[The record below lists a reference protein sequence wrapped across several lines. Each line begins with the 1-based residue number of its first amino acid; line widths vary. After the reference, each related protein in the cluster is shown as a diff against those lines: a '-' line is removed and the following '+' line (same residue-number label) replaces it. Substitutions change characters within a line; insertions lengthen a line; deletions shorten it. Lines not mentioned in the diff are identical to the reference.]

1 MKQKIFDWGPLNSRS
16 YSSKMVNIYISRD
29 DSTSVKKKEGGLILM
44 GGIELSGSDMSSLED
59 WTLNVTYNTV
69 NRVLRNL

>member
-1 MKQKIFDWGPLNSRS
+1 MYKLYVAF
-16 YSSKMVNIYISRD
+16 
-29 DSTSVKKKEGGLILM
+29 VKKKEGGLILM

-59 WTLNVTYNTV
+59 WTLNVAYNTV

>member
-1 MKQKIFDWGPLNSRS
+1 MYMKLIFGHGA
-16 YSSKMVNIYISRD
+16 
-29 DSTSVKKKEGGLILM
+29 TVKKKEGSLILM

-59 WTLNVTYNTV
+59 WTLDVAYNTV